1 MAQGE
6 FLVYRAWMLRT
17 VAVVTVL
24 LFVLGGWLLYEAGIS
39 QGRESRLA
47 LRAERDR
54 LQARVESLESRI
66 RALEEEAVRLRRA
79 SEIDRVAVNNA
90 RARQAELEATN
101 QELRRE
107 LHFYRSV
114 MAPEKSSQGLEIR
127 EFTLRARADGSYRF
141 QLLLV
146 QAGRNDRRIEGR
158 LRVTFMGQGSTGEN
172 TTVPLSRVSVKGRK
186 EYPFRL
192 KYFQAIEDVW
202 RLPEGFRPS
211 RIRFQA
217 RPRRGKARE
226 WEYAWPES
234 AAEREEGSDVETEI
248 GPWRRGDHVDR
259 RGDGDRG

>member
-47 LRAERDR
+47 LQAERER
-54 LQARVESLESRI
+54 LQARVATLESRI

-158 LRVTFMGQGSTGEN
+158 LRVTFVGRGEKGEE
-172 TTVPLSRVSVKGRK
+172 TVPLARVSVKGRK
-186 EYPFRL
+186 DYPFRL

-202 RLPEGFRPS
+202 RLPEGFRPT
-211 RIRFQA
+211 RIRFHA
-217 RPRRGKARE
+217 RPRKGKARE
-226 WEYAWPES
+226 WEYAWPEPAS
-234 AAEREEGSDVETEI
+234 DREEGSDVETKI
-248 GPWRRGDHVDR
+248 RPWGRGDHADR